1 MKRWVFLGGT
11 LIAAV
16 WLPYLY
22 AELSS
27 APAEKKGRQ
36 VAEPDATEHAVV
48 AEPGSSGHSADVDK
62 PPTAPEPTPEPAPE
76 PEPTPPLPTQPA
88 VPPQPAFE
96 QSVRPSAEQGP
107 EQAAPG
113 AAPVVPGAGEEPP
126 PPPKPPGMAGPI
138 DVLKHA
144 YETQARDALWASDT
158 EKRIGAMFGT
168 KEVPAEMLT
177 AASCRTAVCR
187 IELRWTTADAQA
199 FLGVHERLSHDFSE
213 IGIQPIPAA
222 EDEPD
227 HHRVDLYLARKGFT
241 VSDLAK

>member
-1 MKRWVFLGGT
+1 MKRWLILGGT

-36 VAEPDATEHAVV
+36 VAEPEAIEHTVGADTET
-48 AEPGSSGHSADVDK
+48 SGRGADVEK
-62 PPTAPEPTPEPAPE
+62 APAAPQPAPE
-76 PEPTPPLPTQPA
+76 PEPPLPTQAA

-96 QSVRPSAEQGP
+96 QSVRPSVDGGP
-107 EQAAPG
+107 EPTPA
-113 AAPVVPGAGEEPP
+113 PP
-126 PPPKPPGMAGPI
+126 PAKPPSMAGPI

-158 EKRIGAMFGT
+158 EKRIGALFGT

-187 IELRWTTADAQA
+187 VELRWTPADAAA
-199 FLGVHERLSHDFSE
+199 FLGVHEHLSRDFGE
-213 IGIQPIPAA
+213 IGIQPIAPADG
-222 EDEPD
+222 ESE
-227 HHRVDLYLARKGFT
+227 HHQVDLYLARKGFT

>member
-1 MKRWVFLGGT
+1 MKRWVVLGGT

-36 VAEPDATEHAVV
+36 VAEPEAIEHVMPADPGGAV
-48 AEPGSSGHSADVDK
+48 EK
-62 PPTAPEPTPEPAPE
+62 PPTPPEPAPE
-76 PEPTPPLPTQPA
+76 PEPALPTQA
-88 VPPQPAFE
+88 EVPPQPAFE
-96 QSVRPSAEQGP
+96 PPVRPSAEEAHEP
-107 EQAAPG
+107 AAP
-113 AAPVVPGAGEEPP
+113 AAPAAGEETTPTEP
-126 PPPKPPGMAGPI
+126 VAKPPSMAGPI

-158 EKRIGAMFGT
+158 EARIGTMFGS
-168 KEVPAEMLT
+168 KEAPAEMLT

-187 IELRWTTADAQA
+187 IELRWTTANAELFA
-199 FLGVHERLSHDFSE
+199 GVHERLSRDFGE
-213 IGIQPIPAA
+213 IGIQPIVPAA
-222 EDEPD
+222 DATD
-227 HHRVDLYLARKGFT
+227 SHQVDLYLARKGFT

>member
-36 VAEPDATEHAVV
+36 VAEPEAAEHVVV
-48 AEPGSSGHSADVDK
+48 AEPGSSGHGGDIEKRPAV
-62 PPTAPEPTPEPAPE
+62 PEPTPEPAAE
-76 PEPTPPLPTQPA
+76 PEPPLPTQAA

-96 QSVRPSAEQGP
+96 ESVRPGSDQGP
-107 EQAAPG
+107 QHAAPG
-113 AAPVVPGAGEEPP
+113 AAPVDPGAGEETPP
-126 PPPKPPGMAGPI
+126 PPPKPPEMAGPV

-158 EKRIGAMFGT
+158 EKRIAAMFGT

-187 IELRWTTADAQA
+187 VELRWTSADAQA
-199 FLGVHERLSHDFSE
+199 FLGVHEHLSHDFSN
-213 IGIQPIPAA
+213 IGIQPMSAA
-222 EDEPD
+222 DDEPD